1 MGSVGVGAVKT
12 ILVTGGAG
20 FIGGA
25 ILKMAKERGLD
36 CLSLSRRFSE
46 DLAALGVRQIQADIG
61 DFPALTVAF
70 SSVDTVIHA
79 AAIAGVWG
87 AWRDY
92 QRANIDGTAN
102 VLAACRQCGVKN
114 LVYTSTPSVVFDR
127 DDIRGDDES
136 LPYARRFLCHYGK
149 SKAIAEKMVLA
160 ANGETLKTCAIRP
173 HLVWGPGDPHLLPRL
188 VERGRRGKLKIV
200 GDGENLVDISYID
213 NVAHAHLL
221 AADNLDAAGAAMGKA
236 YFVSQGEP
244 VALWPWINQLF
255 SRLGMAPVRKK
266 IPFAAAYGLGAT
278 IEGLYAL
285 CGKTSEP
292 PMTRFVAEQLAK
304 SHYFSI
310 DRARRD
316 LGYQPLVTHEE
327 GLRRAVAWLNTMAL

>member
-1 MGSVGVGAVKT
+1 MKT

-25 ILKMAKERGLD
+25 ILKMAKER
-36 CLSLSRRFSE
+36 CLSCVSLSRRFSKN
-46 DLAALGVRQIQADIG
+46 LAALGVRQIQADIC
-61 DFPALTVAF
+61 DHQALATAF
-70 SSVDTVIHA
+70 IGVDTVIHA

-92 QRANIDGTAN
+92 QRANIDGTEN
-102 VLAACRQCGVKN
+102 VLNACRECGVQN

-127 DDIRGDDES
+127 GDICGGDEDM
-136 LPYARRFLCHYGK
+136 PYARRFLCHYAK

-200 GDGENLVDISYID
+200 GDGENFVDISYID

-221 AADNLDAAGAAMGKA
+221 AAENLDTAGAALGRA
-236 YFVSQGEP
+236 YFISQGEP

-255 SRLGMAPVRKK
+255 SRLGIAPVRERMS
-266 IPFAAAYGLGAT
+266 FAAAYGLGALL
-278 IEGLYAL
+278 EGCYAL
-285 CGKTSEP
+285 GRKSGEP

-327 GLRRAVAWLNTMAL
+327 GLRRAVAWFKTMAL

>member
-1 MGSVGVGAVKT
+1 MKT

-25 ILKMAKERGLD
+25 ILKMAKERGLN
-36 CLSLSRRFSE
+36 CVSLSRRFSKN
-46 DLAALGVRQIQADIG
+46 LAALGVRQIQADIC
-61 DFPALTVAF
+61 DRQALATAF
-70 SSVDTVIHA
+70 IGVDTVIHA

-92 QRANIDGTAN
+92 QRVNVDGTVN
-102 VLAACRQCGVKN
+102 VLAACRECGVQN
-114 LVYTSTPSVVFDR
+114 LVYTSTPSVVFDQS
-127 DDIRGDDES
+127 DICGGDES
-136 LPYARRFLCHYGK
+136 LPHAGRFLCHYAK
-149 SKAIAEKMVLA
+149 SKAAAEKMVLTA
-160 ANGETLKTCAIRP
+160 GDKTLKTCAIRP

-188 VERGRRGKLKIV
+188 VKRRRRRKLKIV

-221 AADNLDAAGAAMGKA
+221 AAENLDAAGAAMGRA
-236 YFVSQGEP
+236 YFISQGEP

-255 SRLGMAPVRKK
+255 SHLDIAPVRAK
-266 IPFAAAYGLGAT
+266 IPFAVAYGLGALL
-278 IEGLYAL
+278 EGCYTL
-285 CGKTSEP
+285 GWKSGEP
-292 PMTRFVAEQLAK
+292 PMTRFVAEQLAR

-327 GLRRAVAWLNTMAL
+327 GLRRTVAWLKTMPL

>member
-1 MGSVGVGAVKT
+1 MKT

-20 FIGGA
+20 FVGGA
-25 ILKMAKERGLD
+25 ILRMADERGFE
-36 CLSLSRRFSE
+36 CVSLSRRFSP
-46 DLAALGVRQIQADIG
+46 DLAKLSLRQIQADIG
-61 DFPALTVAF
+61 DRQALIAAF
-70 SSVDTVIHA
+70 TGVDTVVHA

-92 QRANIDGTAN
+92 QKSNIDGTAN

-127 DDIRGDDES
+127 DDIRGADES
-136 LPYARRFLCHYGK
+136 LPYARHFLCHYAK

-160 ANGETLKTCAIRP
+160 ANDKHLRTCAIRP

-213 NVAHAHLL
+213 NVAYAHLL
-221 AADNLDAAGAAMGKA
+221 AADNLAADGAATGKA
-236 YFVSQGEP
+236 YFISQGEP
-244 VALWPWINQLF
+244 VALWSWVNELF
-255 SRLGMAPVRKK
+255 SRLGIAPVRAK

-278 IEGLYAL
+278 LESLYTL
-285 CGKTSEP
+285 FRKTSEP

-327 GLRRAVAWLNTMAL
+327 GLRRVVAWLKTKAL